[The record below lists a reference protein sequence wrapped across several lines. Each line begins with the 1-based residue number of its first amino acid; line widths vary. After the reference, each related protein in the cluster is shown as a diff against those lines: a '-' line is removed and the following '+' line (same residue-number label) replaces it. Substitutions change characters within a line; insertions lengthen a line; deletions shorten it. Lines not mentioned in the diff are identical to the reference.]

1 MLRRNTFGSRG
12 WPHAWAQS
20 ESSSRRPLLITDS
33 DLSNYLGAAVLGLK
47 IERGFSEAF
56 GQGQNFGVV
65 ETSSISGSVA
75 YKFTPLLS
83 GLITGGYRENKFTGE
98 GGGQPGRN
106 DKIISGSASIS

>member
-1 MLRRNTFGSRG
+1 M
-12 WPHAWAQS
+12 
-20 ESSSRRPLLITDS
+20 
-33 DLSNYLGAAVLGLK
+33 LGLK